1 MQFTPSS
8 GSKSCIH
15 RGIGSPSSRFSSAVA
30 SPARAFTLGTVFRGR
45 LTNRELDVLDELEL
59 ELLDACGFNFKIAF
73 AFAFALTPSVSV
85 FRPAH
90 SPICIS
96 RSGSM
101 LKAPKVLWREPGQKR
116 LQHPGGLV
124 ITLLACLVVRGLGR
138 KRWEGG
144 GSAVGALALVF
155 LDIRNRHT

>member
-1 MQFTPSS
+1 MLTASLSLSALVSLSVCDRPMRRDPYRQDPDLEDQPCHKQKRLNSEM
-8 GSKSCIH
+8 
-15 RGIGSPSSRFSSAVA
+15 SR
-30 SPARAFTLGTVFRGR
+30 TM
-45 LTNRELDVLDELEL
+45 LD
-59 ELLDACGFNFKIAF
+59 GQ
-73 AFAFALTPSVSV
+73 
-85 FRPAH
+85 
-90 SPICIS
+90 
-96 RSGSM
+96 
-101 LKAPKVLWREPGQKR
+101 WREPGQKR